1 MTDLKNIMKNHLF
14 KFNYE
19 YDKEQLKKEFAI
31 MSESIDTELHTVN
44 SELLYR
50 VANNRNDIDP
60 DIFPKYH
67 DLKDKERWD
76 NINSWTIRAFSGGND
91 YNTYE
96 LFQQCCPE
104 MKRISEELTKVVGS
118 AGGNLMVP
126 YFLLQ
131 EQDTEVPVHIDMGFK
146 CAINLIVDGSNTP
159 IYFRDEDGTVTEYN
173 YDNALLNVCG
183 VFHGVPEQQDTRRII
198 LKFRIVDVPYEVAR
212 ERMVEYFGDSQT

>member
-1 MTDLKNIMKNHLF
+1 MKEEYKHLF

-19 YDKEQLKKEFAI
+19 YDKEQLKKEFNI
-31 MSESIDTELHTVN
+31 MSESIETELHTVN

-50 VANNRNDIDP
+50 VANNREDIDP

-76 NINSWTIRAFSGGND
+76 NIDSWTIRAFNGGDD
-91 YNTYE
+91 YYTYE
-96 LFQQCCPE
+96 TFQKQCPE
-104 MKRISEELTKVVGS
+104 MKRISEELTTVVGS

-131 EQDTEVPVHIDMGFK
+131 EQNTEVPVHIDMGFN
-146 CAINLIVDGSNTP
+146 CAINLIVDGAETP
-159 IYFRDEDGTVTEYN
+159 IYFRNEDNSIVEYN

-198 LKFRIVDVPYEVAR
+198 LKFRIVDVTYEDAL
-212 ERMVEYFGDSQT
+212 ERMRSYFGDT